1 MGSRARSDGAAG
13 FDAGGGAIRPILA
26 LAAPLAAFF
35 LVQNF
40 ASLAC
45 LAIVGRL
52 GDAALAGL
60 GIGGVLCGAATAL
73 LYGFDTAVQAL
84 VSRATGAGREAGAAE
99 AATNALA
106 LSIPMAA
113 ALALALWAFGPALVG
128 AMSPGV

>member
-1 MGSRARSDGAAG
+1 M
-13 FDAGGGAIRPILA
+13 
-26 LAAPLAAFF
+26 AAFF

-99 AATNALA
+99 ELYRRFAPR
-106 LSIPMAA
+106 I
-113 ALALALWAFGPALVG
+113 FGLGKV
-128 AMSPGV
+128 ML